1 LWRYEP
7 PLPWG
12 PRNLC
17 LTIDLIPQAAIAM
30 SAKERTEDIPE
41 IEVTPAMVEAARE
54 AIEPF
59 AFTSMDG
66 YDMEKGASG
75 SLQNDDYRIS

>member
-1 LWRYEP
+1 
-7 PLPWG
+7 
-12 PRNLC
+12 
-17 LTIDLIPQAAIAM
+17 M
-30 SAKERTEDIPE
+30 SAKEKAENIPD

-66 YDMEKGASG
+66 YDMERALPAAFKAMIIES
-75 SLQNDDYRIS
+75 RKVR